1 MTNDKKLSELVQMDS
16 PDAVLDEVIYILQ
29 LISPEFNIDLVK
41 AAFTTV
47 VSLYNGKY
55 PGYQAC
61 NTEYHNILHITD
73 TFLAMARMIHGAINR
88 GQTFSERNVD
98 VALVAVLFHDTG
110 YIQEEHDIEGTGAKH
125 TIRHVQ
131 RSMDFLERHG
141 FDHGLSEEEI
151 IAGRAL
157 ILCTDLYRDL
167 SKIKFPSSSV
177 EILGK
182 MLGAADLLAQMA
194 DRTYL
199 EKLMFLYQ
207 EFREGEVEGFENE
220 EDLLRK
226 TVSFY
231 DFINQ
236 RLETQLGAADRF
248 MRSHF
253 VSRWNID
260 ADLYHVAIEKQKE
273 YLEKILQIPGSN
285 PMDHLRRCGI
295 VECVRARA
303 KKARP
308 A

>member
-1 MTNDKKLSELVQMDS
+1 
-16 PDAVLDEVIYILQ
+16 
-29 LISPEFNIDLVK
+29 
-41 AAFTTV
+41 
-47 VSLYNGKY
+47 
-55 PGYQAC
+55 
-61 NTEYHNILHITD
+61 
-73 TFLAMARMIHGAINR
+73 
-88 GQTFSERNVD
+88 
-98 VALVAVLFHDTG
+98 
-110 YIQEEHDIEGTGAKH
+110 
-125 TIRHVQ
+125 
-131 RSMDFLERHG
+131 MDFLERHG

-248 MRSHF
+248 MKSHF

-273 YLEKILQIPGSN
+273 YLERILQIPGSN
-285 PMDHLRRCGI
+285 PMDHLRRSGI
-295 VECVRARA
+295 VDYIRSSAR
-303 KKARP
+303 KARP